1 MGAFFCFF
9 LTTSERTL
17 RGLVKPRY
25 VTSKQRVL
33 TKNLGFSQIF
43 ASFDSQKNSTL
54 ELLSRMAVVAVRR
67 LTLPRERARAFEQ
80 ALISATGSDVARNS
94 AELAIKRIFLRS

>member
-17 RGLVKPRY
+17 RGLVKPRL

-43 ASFDSQKNSTL
+43 SSFDSRKKFYI
-54 ELLSRMAVVAVRR
+54 
-67 LTLPRERARAFEQ
+67 RAAFEDGRCS
-80 ALISATGSDVARNS
+80 SAPPHIA
-94 AELAIKRIFLRS
+94 